1 MSQTIYKLHVPS
13 SVTARE
19 PSAAIERLFTTLAQA
34 EQARRA
40 IFEKLV
46 AESVL
51 PPHLRR
57 LENGDLYVKIWP
69 LPPEYFDNWEAIAGI
84 FHAGSNLVIESMT
97 LED

>member
-13 SVTARE
+13 TVTVGDA
-19 PSAAIERLFTTLAQA
+19 SSKAERLFTTREQA
-34 EQARRA
+34 EQARRE
-40 IFEKLV
+40 IFEKLL

-51 PPHLRR
+51 MPHLRKM
-57 LENGDLYVKIWP
+57 ENGDLYAKVWP

-97 LED
+97 LEG

>member
-13 SVTARE
+13 SVTAGD
-19 PSAAIERLFTTLAQA
+19 PSAEAERLFTTLEQA
-34 EQARRA
+34 EQARRE

-51 PPHLRR
+51 TPHLRK
-57 LENGDLYVKIWP
+57 LENGDLYAKIWP
-69 LPPEYFDNWEAIAGI
+69 LPPEYFKNWEAIAGI
-84 FHAGSNLVIESMT
+84 FHAGSNLVIESLT